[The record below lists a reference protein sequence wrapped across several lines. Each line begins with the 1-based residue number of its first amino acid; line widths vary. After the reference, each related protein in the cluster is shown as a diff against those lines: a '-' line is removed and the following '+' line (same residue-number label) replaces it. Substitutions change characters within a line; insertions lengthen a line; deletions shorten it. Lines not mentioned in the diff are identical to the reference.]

1 MNFTWFAS
9 AFDTDDWLYRVLT
22 IVQMGGVL
30 VLAAGVHDAMVSFDY
45 AVVTWG
51 YVIMRLAMV
60 AQWLRA
66 AASDPSQLAH
76 AWLITGP
83 PGSGRSTLAHAFAA
97 ALIAEPGDENAMRQV
112 MARTH
117 PDLAALRTEG
127 VIISI
132 KDARSLVERSYF
144 SPSLGRYRVMV
155 MEDADRMVERTSN
168 VLLKALEEPP
178 EQTVWILCAPSD
190 ADLLPTIRSRVR
202 ILRLREPDVAD
213 VARLIVQRTGVD
225 EAIAEQSARLA
236 QRHIGMAQRL
246 ATDAA
251 SRERRD
257 RTLRG
262 VLRVRG
268 VGDAVEVAAS
278 IVQSATDDAKALTA
292 TRDEGEREALLRTLG
307 VAPGGAVPPAV
318 RSQVSAL
325 EDEQKRRATRS
336 LRDGI
341 DRVLTDLESLY
352 RDTLMRQFGRDTDL
366 INRELTSEIDAMAA
380 AWTPQHT
387 LTVLDAI
394 ALTRTNLQGNA
405 APALA
410 LESMLIT
417 VATGRPQ

>member
-1 MNFTWFAS
+1 MTTAAPATLPWGEVWGQ
-9 AFDTDDWLYRVLT
+9 DDA
-22 IVQMGGVL
+22 VQQL
-30 VLAAGVHDAMVSFDY
+30 S
-45 AVVTWG
+45 
-51 YVIMRLAMV
+51 
-60 AQWLRA
+60 A

-83 PGSGRSTLAHAFAA
+83 PGSGRSTLAYAFAA

-112 MARTH
+112 IARTH
-117 PDLAALRTEG
+117 PDVTALRTEG

-132 KDARSLVERSYF
+132 KDARALVERSYF

-178 EQTVWILCAPSD
+178 ENTVWILCAPSD

-213 VARLIVQRTGVD
+213 VARLISARTGVSD
-225 EAIAEQSARLA
+225 AVAEQSARLA

-251 SRERRD
+251 SRDRREQ
-257 RTLRG
+257 TLRS
-262 VLRVRG
+262 VLGVRG
-268 VGDAVEVAAS
+268 VGDAVEIAARIVAL
-278 IVQSATDDAKALTA
+278 ATEDAKALTA
-292 TRDEGEREALLRTLG
+292 ARDDDERTALLHTLG
-307 VAPGGAVPPAV
+307 VTPGGAVPPAV

-325 EDEQKRRATRS
+325 EDDQKRRATRS

-352 RDTLMRQFGRDTDL
+352 RDTLMRQFGRATDL
-366 INRELTSEIDAMAA
+366 INRELEPDIDALAA
-380 AWTPQHT
+380 AWAPQRT

-394 ALTRTNLQGNA
+394 AETRTNLQGNA

-417 VATGRPQ
+417 VATGRRQ